1 MTRRCALNLMGF
13 AATALILLGVMLGFG
28 GRPSKADTHS
38 YASQRRQVKACV
50 LVSNAAS
57 KTVVIGGQNVII
69 PENDVPYVFYMMD
82 SRNDFKPAG
91 WEFMNP
97 LAPATIS
104 PDMVQRWQNRD
115 TGNTDASLSGPL
127 FKVGGPL
134 TKNIGAYWEVN
145 LDTVSQDDLDQ
156 FDVVLL
162 AYTHNQTQ
170 FSPNEREKLRKYA
183 DAGGTV
189 WLEDEGGFDIQ
200 NLALLNPHNNG
211 QFFIPVKFTAALNG
225 APTLAS
231 SHHPL
236 VNFPYS
242 IANTEVGSLGIGG
255 VGVHHGALDPVAG
268 PVAPNM
274 L

>member
-115 TGNTDASLSGPL
+115 
-127 FKVGGPL
+127 
-134 TKNIGAYWEVN
+134 
-145 LDTVSQDDLDQ
+145 
-156 FDVVLL
+156 
-162 AYTHNQTQ
+162 
-170 FSPNEREKLRKYA
+170 RKS
-183 DAGGTV
+183 TR
-189 WLEDEGGFDIQ
+189 
-200 NLALLNPHNNG
+200 LN
-211 QFFIPVKFTAALNG
+211 
-225 APTLAS
+225 S
-231 SHHPL
+231 SHVEISYAVFCL
-236 VNFPYS
+236 KKKKK
-242 IANTEVGSLGIGG
+242 
-255 VGVHHGALDPVAG
+255 
-268 PVAPNM
+268 
-274 L
+274 